1 MGEFALL
8 IPILALLIPIV
19 AIIST
24 NIRKVHERKLDM
36 LANQTAGLADEAD
49 ARIRRLEARVQV
61 LERIATDKRIGLADE
76 IDSLVDERA
85 AAVRRPTTERRMG
98 N

>member
-24 NIRKVHERKLDM
+24 NIRRVHERKLDM
-36 LANQTAGLADEAD
+36 LASQTAGLADEAD

-61 LERIATDKRIGLADE
+61 LERIVTDKRIGLADE
-76 IDSLVDERA
+76 IDSLAD
-85 AAVRRPTTERRMG
+85 RPALDKRPSTERRLG